1 MDEVKNKLYN
11 ILYVEDMDDAI
22 FVVSRCLKDKYN
34 LVTASNKEEA
44 WDLLN
49 SNDIDLVLLD
59 IYLGQSIDGFSIAID
74 IRNDEK
80 YSKIPIIAVTAY
92 SFELE
97 DGETNVYVDGLL
109 RKPFESEVLISS
121 IKKFLK

>member
-1 MDEVKNKLYN
+1 MDEVKTNLPN
-11 ILYVEDMDDAI
+11 ILYIEDMDDAV
-22 FVVSRCLKDKYN
+22 FVVKRCLKDKYN

-97 DGETNVYVDGLL
+97 DGETNLYVDGLL
-109 RKPFESEVLISS
+109 RKPFESEVLINS
-121 IKKFLK
+121 IKRFLK